1 VPRLV
6 MVPVRVGPGGEAPPL
21 WRGEKVLRGAVL
33 ARRVAWFRGRGR
45 VGARARARARI
56 RIRIRVRVR
65 VRGKGLGLGVRG

>member
-1 VPRLV
+1 MPRLV
-6 MVPVRVGPGGEAPPL
+6 MVPVRVGPGGEAPSL

-45 VGARARARARI
+45 VRARARARI

-65 VRGKGLGLGVRG
+65 GKGLGLGVRG